1 MKFQLRNENVFK
13 SKMIYLVC
21 VSPPV
26 SWVGPRPP
34 SVHVEWVAPWPP
46 CSAPAAAPAGAPSLS
61 LLAWGGWGSGGQEGR
76 RTGGQEGRT
85 THVRGRQRTPPP

>member
-46 CSAPAAAPAGAPSLS
+46 RPPRSAPAAAPTSASALP
-61 LLAWGGWGSGGQEGR
+61 LLAWGGWGS
-76 RTGGQEGRT
+76 GGQEGRT